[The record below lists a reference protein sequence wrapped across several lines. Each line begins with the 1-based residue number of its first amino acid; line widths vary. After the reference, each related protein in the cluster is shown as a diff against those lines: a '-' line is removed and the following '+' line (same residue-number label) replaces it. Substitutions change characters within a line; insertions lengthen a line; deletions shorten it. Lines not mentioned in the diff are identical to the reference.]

1 MNFDLTEEQRLIQ
14 ETARDFATAE
24 LEVAAAELDRGGDEA
39 IFLGNLKKL
48 AELGF
53 MGLNIQETYGGC
65 EAGPVALSLALTE
78 LGRACASTAE
88 TVSVNN
94 MVCEVIQTLGTEE
107 QKTKYIG
114 RICSGEFAAGS
125 FALTEPGAGS
135 DPAGMTTVAI
145 RDGNEWVLNGTKIF
159 ISNTTFA
166 GIFVVWAVTDQ
177 KAPKG
182 KGISLFLVE
191 AGTKGLIIGRK
202 EKKMGQ
208 HASPTTELILQDV
221 RVPKENM
228 LGKNGGGFR
237 VAMESLNSGRIS
249 VGASA
254 LGMGARA
261 LELALKYA
269 RERKQFGEP
278 IASFQLIQNHL
289 ANMHCRLESA
299 RWIVYNAAWRKDQ
312 GLDYA
317 TEAATAKLVA
327 SEMATYVAHRAIQI
341 LGGYG
346 YLREYEVERL
356 YREAR
361 LTELF
366 EGTSEIQR
374 LVIARGLIKRG

>member
-1 MNFDLTEEQRLIQ
+1 MDFKLSEEHQTIR
-14 ETARDFATAE
+14 EVARDFAE
-24 LEVAAAELDRGGDEA
+24 KKIIPRAAEFDETGKIDLDLAREMGEA
-39 IFLGNLKKL
+39 GFLG
-48 AELGF
+48 AIVPE
-53 MGLNIQETYGGC
+53 EYGGT
-65 EAGPVALSLALTE
+65 GLDTLAYVLISEE
-78 LGRACASTAE
+78 LGRGCASHATIVGAHN
-88 TVSVNN
+88 SLFAHPIL
-94 MVCEVIQTLGTEE
+94 CFGTEE
-107 QKTKYIG
+107 QKKFYLPQTA
-114 RICSGEFAAGS
+114 SGKKFAAFS
-125 FALTEPGAGS
+125 LSEPGAGS
-135 DPAGMTTVAI
+135 DAAGIEATAFP
-145 RDGNEWVLNGTKIF
+145 DGDYYVMNGNKIF
-159 ISNTTFA
+159 VTNGAFA
-166 GIFVVWAVTDQ
+166 DYIIIMARTDKRGGPHGITA
-177 KAPKG
+177 
-182 KGISLFLVE
+182 FLVHKDMP
-191 AGTKGLIIGRK
+191 GFSIGHI
-202 EKKMGQ
+202 EKKMGF

>member
-1 MNFDLTEEQRLIQ
+1 MDFKLSEEH
-14 ETARDFATAE
+14 ETIREVARDFAE
-24 LEVAAAELDRGGDEA
+24 KKIIPRAAEFDETGKIDLDLAREMGEA
-39 IFLGNLKKL
+39 GFLG
-48 AELGF
+48 AIVPE
-53 MGLNIQETYGGC
+53 EYGGT
-65 EAGPVALSLALTE
+65 GLDTLAYVLISEE
-78 LGRACASTAE
+78 LGRGCASHATIVGAHN
-88 TVSVNN
+88 SLFAHPIL
-94 MVCEVIQTLGTEE
+94 CFGTEE
-107 QKTKYIG
+107 QKKFYLPQTS
-114 RICSGEFAAGS
+114 SGSKFAAFS
-125 FALTEPGAGS
+125 LSEPGAGS
-135 DPAGMTTVAI
+135 DAAGIEATAFP
-145 RDGNEWVLNGTKIF
+145 DGDSYVMNGNKIF
-159 ISNTTFA
+159 VTNGAFA
-166 GIFVVWAVTDQ
+166 DYIIIMARTDKRGGPHGITA
-177 KAPKG
+177 
-182 KGISLFLVE
+182 FLVHKDMP
-191 AGTKGLIIGRK
+191 GFSIGHI
-202 EKKMGQ
+202 EKKMGF

-261 LELALKYA
+261 LDLALKYA
-269 RERKQFGEP
+269 KERKQFGEP
-278 IASFQLIQNHL
+278 IANFQLIQNHL

-327 SEMATYVAHRAIQI
+327 SEMATYVTHRAIQI